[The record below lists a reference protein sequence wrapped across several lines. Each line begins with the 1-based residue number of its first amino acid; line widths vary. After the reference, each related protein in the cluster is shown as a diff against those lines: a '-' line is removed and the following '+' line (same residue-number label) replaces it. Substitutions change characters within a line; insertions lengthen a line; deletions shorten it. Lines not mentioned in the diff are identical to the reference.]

1 LERDPGV
8 RQAFIQEA
16 CGGDELLA
24 GRVEALLRAHSQP
37 NSLLDAPH
45 LVATIDTGPPAKP
58 GTQIGPYILRELLG
72 EGGFG
77 VVYLAEQEQ
86 PVRRRVALKIIKP
99 GMDTRQVI
107 ARFEAERQAL
117 AMMDHPNI
125 AKVLDAGMVGAA
137 SRAAHDAIP
146 DDEPNS
152 PARLA
157 GPTGRP
163 YFVMELVQGVPITE
177 YCDQCNLST
186 HERLKLFVTVCH
198 AVQHAHQKGI
208 IHRDLKPTNV
218 LVAMQDGQPA
228 PKIIDFGVAK
238 AIDQQLTEHTL
249 TTAFAPMVGTPLYM
263 SPEQAELSP
272 LGVDTR
278 SDIYSL
284 GVMLYELLTGAT
296 PFDKDRLHSVSY
308 DELRR
313 IIREEDPP
321 RPSARIST
329 LAADLAT
336 TVAERRRTDARRLRQ
351 QVRGELDW
359 IVMKCLEKDRNRRY
373 ESPASLARD
382 IERYLHDEPV
392 QACPPSAS
400 YRFRKY
406 AMRNKTFLG
415 AGGAIAAAI
424 VVGLGLATWQN
435 FRARTES
442 ARAQAV
448 SDLLQEMLSSADA
461 ARAKGADYKVRELL
475 DDFSS
480 GLGGQLT
487 GQPEVESDIRATIG
501 RAYRSLKLPEKA
513 QPHFEKAVELRRR
526 SDGPH
531 SEKLAAVLVD
541 GGWNL
546 LDQQR
551 RDEAESQLHE
561 ALAIYRSRGVTG
573 APLFHA
579 LEILQHILRGSAGRE
594 EDAERVT
601 QEALEVARRS
611 GQEFPD
617 QANLLHR
624 YADLKISQGK
634 FVEAEQLARQ
644 AVDMHHRL
652 HGDRH
657 PETAF
662 GLKTLARAL
671 ESQQK
676 LADAEKAIR
685 DALLVF
691 RRQFPEDHPNIR
703 DTNYQLRSVI
713 EARGDKSALNV
724 LTKDEAEQAVRSYT
738 PTYRV
743 HLAELLLANRK
754 PTDAQKEE
762 ARRHIRQAIRENS
775 QVLVDYPDDFYRRR
789 IALDGFAL
797 AISPCAAKGFADVVD
812 ELNDRLKVELPKL
825 LADFD
830 NSSDSQWWAAVVYRN
845 WGARLYGYGKYVPT
859 ADRAFGEAKDVLE
872 KLSVSDPNRY
882 AIWLQLADTYCWL
895 GECQWRLD
903 KREDA
908 ATSFRRAMDLY
919 DERAAEIAA
928 PIEAPINIVWDKI
941 YMAYYL
947 VATQREGEATEL
959 AREAADAA
967 KLVTDPAGSAQ
978 AHHVLALLQA
988 RLGDFTGYREA
999 CKALLDVDFAS
1010 ASDVTKVQTILAWI
1024 LAPDALADM
1033 SLVVKRAEEYAAY
1046 NSLGLPHIDLFQWG
1060 ASHLRAGQYD
1070 RAAELLEQSIDVYP
1084 SDPPPPPGALSINY
1098 QRLLLAMT
1106 KWRQGQHDEARQ
1118 LLAEAQAAIDDEL
1131 KPPSPLFELRMTTE
1145 ALLREAEELI
1155 EPKEANEAVESKTST
1170 SGEPKQ

>member
-1 LERDPGV
+1 
-8 RQAFIQEA
+8 
-16 CGGDELLA
+16 
-24 GRVEALLRAHSQP
+24 
-37 NSLLDAPH
+37 
-45 LVATIDTGPPAKP
+45 
-58 GTQIGPYILRELLG
+58 
-72 EGGFG
+72 
-77 VVYLAEQEQ
+77 
-86 PVRRRVALKIIKP
+86 
-99 GMDTRQVI
+99 
-107 ARFEAERQAL
+107 
-117 AMMDHPNI
+117 
-125 AKVLDAGMVGAA
+125 
-137 SRAAHDAIP
+137 
-146 DDEPNS
+146 
-152 PARLA
+152 
-157 GPTGRP
+157 
-163 YFVMELVQGVPITE
+163 MELVQGVPITE
-177 YCDQCNLST
+177 YCDQCHLT
-186 HERLKLFVTVCH
+186 TRERLELFVTVCQ

-249 TTAFAPMVGTPLYM
+249 TTAFAPMLGTPLYM

-284 GVMLYELLTGAT
+284 GVLLYELLTGVT
-296 PFDKDRLHSVSY
+296 PFDKERLHAASY
-308 DELRR
+308 DEMRR
-313 IIREEDPP
+313 VIREEDPP

-336 TVAERRRTDARRLRQ
+336 TVAERRRTDSRRLSQ

-373 ESPASLARD
+373 ETPNSLARD
-382 IERYLHDEPV
+382 IERYLNDEPV
-392 QACPPSAS
+392 QACPPSTA
-400 YRFRKY
+400 YRVRKF
-406 AMRNKTFLG
+406 ARRNKSLLA
-415 AGGAIAAAI
+415 AGSAIAAALI
-424 VVGLGLATWQN
+424 IGLGLSTWMYY
-435 FRARTES
+435 RASSES
-442 ARAQAV
+442 AKAKAV
-448 SDLLQEMLSSADA
+448 SDLLQEMLGSADA
-461 ARAKGADYKVRELL
+461 ARAKGVDYKVRELL
-475 DDFSS
+475 DDFASS
-480 GLGGQLT
+480 LGDQLA
-487 GQPEVESDIRATIG
+487 GEPAAAADIHATIG

-513 QPHFEKAVELRRR
+513 QPHFEKAIELRRR
-526 SDGPH
+526 VDGAH
-531 SEKLAAVLVD
+531 SENLAAILVD

-561 ALAIYRSRGVTG
+561 ALTIYRNRGVTG

-579 LEILQHILRGSAGRE
+579 LEILQHILRGSDGRE
-594 EDAERVT
+594 EDVERVT

-624 YADLKISQGK
+624 YADLKIKQGK

-644 AVDMHHRL
+644 AVDMHQRL
-652 HGDRH
+652 HGNRH

-691 RRQFPEDHPNIR
+691 RHQFPEDHPNIR

-713 EARGDKSALNV
+713 EARGDRSALDA
-724 LTKDEAEQAVRSYT
+724 LSKDEAEQAIRSYT
-738 PTYRV
+738 PAYRV
-743 HLAELLLANRK
+743 RLAELLLANRK
-754 PTDAQKEE
+754 PTDAQREE
-762 ARRHIRQAIRENS
+762 ARRHIRRANQENS

-797 AISPCAAKGFADVVD
+797 AISPCAAKGFEDEVD
-812 ELNDRLKVELPKL
+812 ELNGRLEAELPKL

-859 ADRAFGEAKDVLE
+859 ADRAFTEAKDILE

-882 AIWLQLADTYCWL
+882 AVWLQLADTYCWL
-895 GECQWRLD
+895 FECQWRLD

-908 ATSFRRAMDLY
+908 AASFRRAMDLY
-919 DERAAEIAA
+919 DERAIEIAA

-947 VATQREGEATEL
+947 VATQREDRVPEL

-967 KLVTDPAGSAQ
+967 KLVTDPAAKAQ
-978 AHHVLALLQA
+978 AHFVLALLQA
-988 RLGDFTGYREA
+988 RLGDLTGYREA

-1024 LAPDALADM
+1024 LASDALEDM
-1033 SLVVKRAEEYAAY
+1033 SLVVKRAEEYAAH
-1046 NSLGLPHIDLFQWG
+1046 NSLGLPHIELFQWG
-1060 ASHLRAGQYD
+1060 AAHLRAGQYD
-1070 RAAELLEQSIDVYP
+1070 HAAELLEKSIDVYP
-1084 SDPPPPPGALSINY
+1084 SDPPPPPGAMSINY

-1106 KWRQGQHDEARQ
+1106 KWRQGQHDEARR
-1118 LLAEAQAAIDDEL
+1118 LLAEAQAATDDEL
-1131 KPPSPLFELRMTTE
+1131 KPPSLLFELQMTTE
-1145 ALLREAEELI
+1145 ALRREAEELI
-1155 EPKEANEAVESKTST
+1155 EPKEADEAVENKNRTSD
-1170 SGEPKQ
+1170 EPKHPQLNPEP